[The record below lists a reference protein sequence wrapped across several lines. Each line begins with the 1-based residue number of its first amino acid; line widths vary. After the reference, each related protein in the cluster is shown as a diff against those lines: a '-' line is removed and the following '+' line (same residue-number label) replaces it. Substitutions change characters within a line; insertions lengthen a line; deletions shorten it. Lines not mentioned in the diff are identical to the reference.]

1 MITLSTPAMKRKLR
15 VLWAK
20 SFPDSQTVIH
30 FFFQYRYRSEQ
41 CLALV
46 RENSVVSALHLL
58 PAQIV
63 TENGRSPVQY
73 IYAAATL
80 PEYRNTGCM
89 TQLLQAAEDIG
100 TARGIPFTALVP
112 SGQSLFSY
120 YERSGFVP
128 YFETRTVRVSK
139 EELKKLAHGGR
150 EKRAQASSRLL
161 ASVRTEALCGGVG
174 NLLWDRSA
182 FSFAAAYQKIAQGNV
197 FSAAAP
203 GYVGYA
209 FFQQEEQTGVVT
221 EAIAQPPV
229 LAGLARQ
236 LQSVCRG
243 PLLLFRLPVDSPLF
257 AGQGEISFT
266 GMLKVNGGLAA
277 LPKGKHPYLGL
288 DLN

>member
-15 VLWAK
+15 GLWAK

-120 YERSGFVP
+120 
-128 YFETRTVRVSK
+128 
-139 EELKKLAHGGR
+139 
-150 EKRAQASSRLL
+150 
-161 ASVRTEALCGGVG
+161 
-174 NLLWDRSA
+174 
-182 FSFAAAYQKIAQGNV
+182 
-197 FSAAAP
+197 
-203 GYVGYA
+203 
-209 FFQQEEQTGVVT
+209 
-221 EAIAQPPV
+221 
-229 LAGLARQ
+229 
-236 LQSVCRG
+236 
-243 PLLLFRLPVDSPLF
+243 
-257 AGQGEISFT
+257 
-266 GMLKVNGGLAA
+266 
-277 LPKGKHPYLGL
+277 
-288 DLN
+288 